1 VNCDSIKL
9 NNHLI
14 LSF

>member
-1 VNCDSIKL
+1 MGL

-14 LSF
+14 DGG